1 MGLARMHEN
10 LRRTRARLA
19 SASAD
24 LKRRPQDP
32 DVRARV
38 DSLRAEYRALALED
52 HIREVVDAAPPLSQ
66 RQREALAVLLR
77 PSA

>member
-1 MGLARMHEN
+1 MRAE
-10 LRRTRARLA
+10 RRTLRAALA
-19 SASAD
+19 SEEAR
-24 LKRRPQDP
+24 LKRRPNDP

-38 DSLRAEYRALALED
+38 DELRAEYRALALED